1 MSAHSDAR
9 LRQRP
14 RELNGRT
21 VLIYFLAFFGIVG
34 TVNAVMI
41 REAISTF
48 GGVETES
55 SYKAGLAF
63 ADEAAAARAQDTLHW
78 QVSGRV
84 KREPS
89 GEVSV
94 ELGVADRMGAVPAH
108 LVASARLAHPTDA
121 RFDRQIPLDQ
131 AAPGRFTGVTN
142 AQAGQW
148 DLIVDLGSSE
158 ERLFRSK
165 SRVLLR

>member
-1 MSAHSDAR
+1 MSARSDVT

-14 RELNGRT
+14 GELSGRT
-21 VLIYFLAFFGIVG
+21 VLMCFLAFFGVVG
-34 TVNAVMI
+34 AVNAVMV
-41 REAISTF
+41 RAAISTF

-63 ADEAAAARAQDTLHW
+63 ANEVAAAHAQDALHW

-84 KREPS
+84 KRAPS

-94 ELGVADRMGAVPAH
+94 ELGVADRKGAAPAH
-108 LVASARLAHPTDA
+108 LGASARLAHPTDA

-131 AAPGRFTGVTN
+131 VAPGRFTGVTK

-148 DLIVDLGSSE
+148 DLIVDVGNSE

-165 SRVLLR
+165 SRVVLR

>member
-1 MSAHSDAR
+1 MSARSDAA

-14 RELNGRT
+14 RELSGRT
-21 VLIYFLAFFGIVG
+21 VLICFLAFFGVVG
-34 TVNAVMI
+34 AVNAVMV
-41 REAISTF
+41 RAAISTF

-63 ADEAAAARAQDTLHW
+63 ANEVAAAHAQDALHW

-84 KREPS
+84 KRAPG
-89 GEVSV
+89 GEVAV
-94 ELGVADRMGAVPAH
+94 EFGVADRKGAAPVR

-121 RFDRQIPLDQ
+121 RFDRRIPLDQ
-131 AAPGRFTGVTN
+131 VVPGRFTGVTN

-148 DLIVDLGSSE
+148 DLIVDVGNGE

-165 SRVLLR
+165 SRVVLR